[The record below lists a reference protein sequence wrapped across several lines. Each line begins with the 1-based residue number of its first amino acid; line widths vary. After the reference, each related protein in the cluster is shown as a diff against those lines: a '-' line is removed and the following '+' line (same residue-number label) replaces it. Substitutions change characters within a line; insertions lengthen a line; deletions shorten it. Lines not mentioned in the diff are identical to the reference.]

1 MSQTPDF
8 ANIQIRGISRVHE
21 VYSKNVHIMKTYV
34 QCLFYIYG
42 YTVINLNRISSIFGN
57 YSATL

>member
-42 YTVINLNRISSIFGN
+42 YTVINLNRISSIFG
-57 YSATL
+57 